1 MSECCNED
9 KKLDFTDGITESELG
24 KIVLVGAF
32 VVTLIF
38 AYYKA
43 VVSGDFPNNVTDF
56 LTMLAFAIGAREA
69 VPKVFRGGKR

>member
-38 AYYKA
+38 GYYKA
-43 VVSGDFPNNVTDF
+43 IVSGDFPSNVTDF

-69 VPKVFRGGKR
+69 VPALAKGRR

>member
-1 MSECCNED
+1 MSECCED
-9 KKLDFTDGITESELG
+9 KKLDFTDGITENELG

-38 AYYKA
+38 GYYKA
-43 VVSGDFPNNVTDF
+43 IVSGDFPNNVTDF

-69 VPKVFRGGKR
+69 VPMVAKGRR

>member
-1 MSECCNED
+1 MSECCED

-32 VVTLIF
+32 VITLIF
-38 AYYKA
+38 GYYKA
-43 VVSGDFPNNVTDF
+43 IVSGDFPNNVTDF

-69 VPKVFRGGKR
+69 VPMVAKGRR